1 MEGLSNMGIQDNKAT
16 VLRYGS
22 LVAQTRLETEEVKL
36 SVLAKERAEIEQA
49 LGMTEE
55 QILARAREILTTL

>member
-1 MEGLSNMGIQDNKAT
+1 MEGQSNMGIQDSSKPL

-22 LVAQTRLETEEVKL
+22 LVAQALLEKDEVKL
-36 SVLAKERAEIEQA
+36 SELAGAKQEIEEA

-55 QILARAREILTTL
+55 QILAEARKLLER